1 MDDMIFNKSLPLG
14 TFGSFFFE
22 IKGASYRI
30 PK

>member
-14 TFGSFFFE
+14 TFGSFFE